1 MTGRE
6 RGNRDE
12 GKHDE
17 RMEENREAERGRK
30 GGIHENPCAALSLAN
45 VVVRD
50 AVGHIGYDLIVTRQH
65 RSYDNHNIGQDSCH
79 YWG

>member
-1 MTGRE
+1 MLLTKSE
-6 RGNRDE
+6 RVNVVHIG
-12 GKHDE
+12 G
-17 RMEENREAERGRK
+17 ENREAERGGK
-30 GGIHENPCAALSLAN
+30 GGVHENPCAALSLAN